1 MITFG
6 GGEGVLH
13 QPRTRYLE
21 VWSNDLLFPEFFEVA
36 QVLGSTEREKL
47 VPTGHCQMCLTYFG
61 FQEEEASNLFR

>member
-47 VPTGHCQMCLTYFG
+47 VPKGHGIHRVTARY
-61 FQEEEASNLFR
+61 A